1 MKSPEFNRPVATSG
15 IKVHDILYILFKHKW
30 KILVPAVLGFVVA
43 AALAFRA
50 DSRPSFMTQADLLVK
65 YVVERN
71 AGDPDAPNTVK
82 GAGPME
88 VMDTELQILKS
99 FNVAL
104 ETVEKLGPEN
114 VMEPDGSK
122 PTKVA
127 AATYLSEHFSCTAE
141 RGSNIIRLSY
151 RDKDPKRAVTVL
163 TQIIECYFTRHLDIH
178 RSNSVFDEVSAQA
191 DQARSTL
198 RVTQEEINQ
207 LKAKS
212 GVVTLD
218 GTITDF
224 ESRRQLVRA
233 NIMATQ
239 AGVAEQRGKVAAME
253 KASASKSESGK
264 DGPADAP
271 ADEVA
276 KPADREEKARQ
287 RKTAQALAEYKDL
300 ASSVEQ
306 MSEMRRGI
314 VARRS
319 DRDPGAVNLE
329 NKIAAAEAR
338 KFELAAQYPD
348 FNRRVEAANGQVMMG
363 PVVTLEDEQALLAA
377 MEARLEATTLQAQK
391 IEDEVANLSALG
403 FKLAELEDRR
413 VVEEEKYRTLR
424 RRVEE
429 AKIDEALD
437 PTRMP
442 NIGIV
447 QDPSSPVKS
456 MDATAKKIIIGV
468 AASGLILGLGLAFLI
483 EWGLDRR
490 ITRPDQIRTRL
501 QMPLMLSI
509 PYTRS
514 KDGISKLIGST
525 DPLNPPPL
533 PDSRSTAGNKG
544 GLTRYHSGPAHFIEP
559 YTAAIHDRILFNFEI
574 NNITHKPKLVALT
587 SLSEG
592 AGSTTIA
599 TGLAKSFA
607 DGGNRKVLLVDLNP
621 APNGAGSNGQ
631 DPHSL
636 RHALDLSR
644 SEQFRQSPRNLY
656 FASASTRRFQGESDA
671 LAPLG
676 LREILPNLVA
686 SDYDYI
692 IFDMPPVDA
701 TSPTVAMAGFMDKVL
716 LVLDAE
722 STTPDRLQWAFSE
735 LQKGRSD
742 VSCILNK
749 VKSHAPRWV
758 QGDL

>member
-1 MKSPEFNRPVATSG
+1 MKSPEFNRPAAQGG
-15 IKVHDILYILFKHKW
+15 IKLHDILYILFKHKW
-30 KILVPAVLGFVVA
+30 KILIPTVLGFVA
-43 AALAFRA
+43 AGFIAFRS
-50 DSRPSFMTQADLLVK
+50 DSMAPSFQTQADLLVR

-71 AGDPDAPNTVK
+71 ASDPDAPSSVK

-88 VMDTELQILKS
+88 VMNTELQILKS

-104 ETVEKLGPEN
+104 DTVEKLGPKN
-114 VMEPDGSK
+114 VMDAGGQA

-127 AATYLSEHFSCTAE
+127 AATYLSEHFSTTAE
-141 RGSNIIRLSY
+141 RGSNIIQLSY

-163 TQIIECYFTRHLDIH
+163 TQIIQCYFTRHLEIH
-178 RSNSVFDEVSAQA
+178 RSNTVFDEVSAQA

-212 GVVTLD
+212 GVVTLE

-224 ESRRQLVRA
+224 ESRRQLIRA
-233 NIMATQ
+233 NIMASQ
-239 AGVAEQRGKVAAME
+239 EAVGGQRAKVAAME
-253 KASASKSESGK
+253 KAPTAAAKNGPDAES
-264 DGPADAP
+264 DATVKMP
-271 ADEVA
+271 VNA
-276 KPADREEKARQ
+276 EEKASQ
-287 RKTAQALAEYKDL
+287 RKTAEALAEYKDL
-300 ASSVEQ
+300 TSTIEQ
-306 MSEMRRGI
+306 MSEIRRGI

-319 DRDPGAVNLE
+319 ASDPGALNLE
-329 NKIAAAEAR
+329 SKIAAAQAR
-338 KFELAAQYPD
+338 KFELANQYPD
-348 FNRRVEAANGQVMMG
+348 FNRRVEAANGQIMMA

-377 MEARLEATTLQAQK
+377 LEARLTMNLEQAKK
-391 IEDEVANLSALG
+391 IEDEVASLSSLG

-413 VVEEEKYRTLR
+413 VVEEEKFRTLQS
-424 RRVEE
+424 RVEE
-429 AKIDEALD
+429 ARVDEALD

-456 MDATAKKIIIGV
+456 IDSTTKKIIIGI
-468 AASGLILGLGLAFLI
+468 AASGMMLGLGLAFLI
-483 EWGLDRR
+483 EMVLDRR
-490 ITRPDQIRTRL
+490 ITRPGQIRTRL

-509 PYTRS
+509 PYARS
-514 KDGISKLIGST
+514 KDGVSQLIGST

-533 PDSRSTAGNKG
+533 PDSRLALGNNGALK
-544 GLTRYHSGPAHFIEP
+544 LHASGPAHFIEP

-574 NNITHKPKLVALT
+574 NNITHKPKLIALT
-587 SLSEG
+587 GLSQG

-621 APNGAGSNGQ
+621 SSNGGGTNGHGSQ
-631 DPHSL
+631 SL
-636 RHALDLSR
+636 RHALDISR
-644 SEQFRQSPRNLY
+644 TEQFRQSPRNLY
-656 FASASTRRFQGESDA
+656 FASASTRRFQGESSA

-722 STTPDRLQWAFSE
+722 GTTPDRLEWAYSE
-735 LQKGRSD
+735 LQKGRAD

-758 QGDL
+758 QGDM

>member
-1 MKSPEFNRPVATSG
+1 MKSPDFNRTAIHSG
-15 IKVHDILYILFKHKW
+15 FKLHDILYILFKHKW
-30 KILVPAVLGFVVA
+30 KIIIPSVLGFLVA
-43 AALAFRA
+43 AALAFRSEA
-50 DSRPSFMTQADLLVK
+50 VAPSFETQADLLVK

-71 AGDPDAPNTVK
+71 ASDPDAPNTVK

-88 VMDTELQILKS
+88 VMNTELQILKS

-114 VMEPDGSK
+114 VMDSGGK
-122 PTKVA
+122 APTKVE
-127 AATYLSEHFSCTAE
+127 AATYLSEHFSSTAE
-141 RGSNIIRLSY
+141 RGSNNIHLSY

-163 TQIIECYFTRHLDIH
+163 TQLIECYFTRHLEIH
-178 RSNSVFDEVSAQA
+178 RSNAVFDEVSAQA

-218 GTITDF
+218 GTIADF

-233 NIMATQ
+233 NIMAAQT
-239 AGVAEQRGKVAAME
+239 AVAAQRGKVAAMG
-253 KASASKSESGK
+253 KA
-264 DGPADAP
+264 P
-271 ADEVA
+271 VA
-276 KPADREEKARQ
+276 KPINEENAKTDPTAGGQ
-287 RKTAQALAEYKDL
+287 DKVSLKKTAKALAEYKDL
-300 ASSVEQ
+300 SSTIEQ
-306 MSEMRRGI
+306 MSEIRRGI
-314 VARRS
+314 VSRRS
-319 DRDPGAVNLE
+319 ESDPGAVNLDK
-329 NKIAAAEAR
+329 KIAVAQAR
-338 KFELAAQYPD
+338 KFELEAEYPD
-348 FNRRVEAANGQVMMG
+348 FNRRVESSNGQVMMA
-363 PVVTLEDEQALLAA
+363 PVTTLEDEQALLAA
-377 MEARLEATTLQAQK
+377 MEARLTETVDQAKKVEA
-391 IEDEVANLSALG
+391 EVANLSAMG
-403 FKLAELEDRR
+403 FKLAELESRR
-413 VVEEEKYRTLR
+413 TVEEEKYRTLQTK
-424 RRVEE
+424 VEE
-429 AKIDEALD
+429 ARIDEALD

-447 QDPSSPVKS
+447 QDPSPPVKS
-456 MDATAKKIIIGV
+456 MDATAKKVIIGI
-468 AASGLILGLGLAFLI
+468 AASGMIIGLGLAFLI
-483 EWGLDRR
+483 EIVLDRR
-490 ITRPDQIRTRL
+490 VTRPDQIRTRL

-509 PYTRS
+509 PYARS
-514 KDGISKLIGST
+514 KDGISNLIGST
-525 DPLNPPPL
+525 DPLAPPPL
-533 PDSRSTAGNKG
+533 PDSRPALGNKG
-544 GLTRYHSGPAHFIEP
+544 ELRPYKPGPAHFIEP

-587 SLSEG
+587 GLSDG

-621 APNGAGSNGQ
+621 SQNGNGTNGHGS
-631 DPHSL
+631 HSL
-636 RHALDLSR
+636 RHALDISR

-656 FASASTRRFQGESDA
+656 FASASTRRFHGESGA
-671 LAPLG
+671 LAPLA

-692 IFDMPPVDA
+692 IFDMPPVNA

-722 STTPDRLQWAFSE
+722 GTTPDRLQWAYSE
-735 LQKGRSD
+735 LQKGRAD

-749 VKSHAPRWV
+749 VRSHAPRWV
-758 QGDL
+758 EGDV

>member
-1 MKSPEFNRPVATSG
+1 MKSPEFNRPAAQSG
-15 IKVHDILYILFKHKW
+15 IKMHDILYILFKHKW
-30 KILVPAVLGFVVA
+30 KILIPAVVGLVTAGF
-43 AALAFRA
+43 LAFRA
-50 DSRPSFMTQADLLVK
+50 ESMAPSFETQADLLVK

-71 AGDPDAPNTVK
+71 ASDPEAPNTVK

-104 ETVEKLGPEN
+104 ETVKELGPEN
-114 VMEPDGSK
+114 VMDSDGRT
-122 PTKVA
+122 PTKIE
-127 AATYLSEHFSCTAE
+127 AATYLSEQFSCSAE
-141 RGSNIIRLSY
+141 RGSNIIHLSY

-178 RSNSVFDEVSAQA
+178 RSNSAFDEVSAQA

-212 GVVTLD
+212 GVVTLE
-218 GTITDF
+218 GTISDF
-224 ESRRQLVRA
+224 ESRRKMIKEH
-233 NIMATQ
+233 IMIGKSAV
-239 AGVAEQRGKVAAME
+239 AGQRGKVAEMMNNAVAEPE
-253 KASASKSESGK
+253 KTAAAEAKSEE
-264 DGPADAP
+264 A
-271 ADEVA
+271 A
-276 KPADREEKARQ
+276 KPASAKEKAQQ
-287 RKTAQALAEYKDL
+287 RKSAEALAEYKDL
-300 ASSVEQ
+300 ATSLEL
-306 MSEMRRGI
+306 MRQERTKI
-314 VARRS
+314 EIRRS
-319 DRDPGAVNLE
+319 ATDPGVRSLDR
-329 NKIAAAEAR
+329 KIATAESR
-338 KFELAAQYPD
+338 KFEIESQYPD
-348 FNRRVEAANGQVMMG
+348 FNRRLEAANDPSAAAPVMS
-363 PVVTLEDEQALLAA
+363 LEDEKALLAE
-377 MEARLEATTLQAQK
+377 MENRLKGTVEQAQE
-391 IEDEVANLSALG
+391 IENEVAGLSAMG
-403 FKLAELEDRR
+403 FKLEELEGRR
-413 VVEEEKYRTLR
+413 SVEEEKYRTLQTK
-424 RRVEE
+424 VGE
-429 AKIDEALD
+429 ALIDGALD

-442 NIGIV
+442 NIAKV

-456 MDATAKKIIIGV
+456 MDATTKKIIIGI
-468 AASGLILGLGLAFLI
+468 AASGLVLGLGMAFLI

-490 ITRPDQIRTRL
+490 VTRPDQIRTRL

-525 DPLNPPPL
+525 DPLDPPPL
-533 PDSRSTAGNKG
+533 PDSRLALGNKG
-544 GLTRYHSGPAHFIEP
+544 ALKAHDSGAAHFIEP

-587 SLSEG
+587 GLSGG

-621 APNGAGSNGQ
+621 PPNGTGTNGHGSQ
-631 DPHSL
+631 SL
-636 RHALDLSR
+636 RHALDISR

-656 FASASTRRFQGESDA
+656 FASASTRRFHGESGA
-671 LAPLG
+671 LAPLA

-722 STTPDRLQWAFSE
+722 STTPDRLQRAYSE
-735 LQKGRSD
+735 LQKGRAD

-749 VKSHAPRWV
+749 VKSYAPRWV
-758 QGDL
+758 EGDM